1 MWAASEGHSNLG
13 IPEAVGKEYVKND
26 AQGQPMG
33 EDGKPAGDL
42 SDMDAAEAVR
52 DGELPSP
59 TKYENFWLFD
69 MRVTGTGMAWRDS
82 ISEWAHRD
90 PKEWLSPAF
99 VSRAGAVPVI
109 WLHPPPGAGLNS
121 EEFRERSIG
130 NTVLSYVKDDEV
142 WAVAKI
148 FDADAAEA
156 MQTTHTSTSPGVT
169 PPKGSTSVELNNG
182 TKVLD
187 EGLPL
192 VLDHLAICEMGV
204 WDKDGPPAG
213 IRLDAV
219 SRKDASVTEEEKK
232 ALEKERDDAKMK
244 LDAYEKAD
252 AARKDAEEKEKADKA
267 KKDESDKEAV
277 EAAEKE
283 KADKAKKD
291 AADKKKD
298 ARKDRHSKHDGDI
311 MDCSRCD
318 SEESEEEKEREDKAK
333 KDAAAAKEAV
343 DADRGMLVDSVKT
356 MQATLDRQAAQIAAM
371 TAQPT
376 IADANEIAAAW
387 GRWDSLYQ
395 MHGEQTPA
403 AYPGEK
409 PRAYLRR
416 LADGMRKFTKGW
428 KEYAF
433 HDSQH
438 ALDFEAVSN
447 LIFAEAEASAKNP
460 VIVDGKRIT
469 REKVTHPHGKT
480 RTEFIGDSRDFFAP
494 FMHPTKFAI
503 TRINRPT
510 AGNVYGE

>member
-1 MWAASEGHSNLG
+1 VTATAEKTFEEPGPDLTDREVAEG
-13 IPEAVGKEYVKND
+13 I
-26 AQGQPMG
+26 
-33 EDGKPAGDL
+33 
-42 SDMDAAEAVR
+42 R
-52 DGELPSP
+52 DGRFASP
-59 TKYENFWLFD
+59 TKFGDSYLFD
-69 MRVTGTGMAWRDS
+69 LRVTGTNIAYRDALD
-82 ISEWAHRD
+82 EWAYRD
-90 PKEWLSPAF
+90 VGQWLTDDF
-99 VSRAGAVPVI
+99 IDRCNGLAVVFG
-109 WLHPPPGAGLNS
+109 HPDGSGLNT
-121 EEFRERSIG
+121 EEFRERSLGSI
-130 NTVLSYVKDDEV
+130 VLPYRKGDEV
-142 WAVAKI
+142 WGIGRI
-148 FDADAAEA
+148 FDADAAAA
-156 MQTTHTSTSPGVT
+156 MQDTHRSTSPGVT
-169 PPKGSTSVELNNG
+169 PPKGSVASELNDGSKFLN
-182 TKVLD
+182 

-192 VLDHLAICEMGV
+192 DLNHLAVCEMGV
-204 WDKDGPPAG
+204 WDKDGPPSG
-213 IRLDAV
+213 IRLD
-219 SRKDASVTEEEKK
+219 SRKDDSVAEKTKEEI
-232 ALEKERDDAKMK
+232 EREDAQRRADAME
-244 LDAYEKAD
+244 LDEFRKAD
-252 AARKDAEEKEKADKA
+252 KARKDAEEKEKADKA

-277 EAAEKE
+277 AAAEKE

-291 AADKKKD
+291 AADAKRD
-298 ARKDRHSKHDGDI
+298 SRKDRHSKHDAKKDGDI
-311 MDCSRCD
+311 MDCARCD

-343 DADRGMLVDSVKT
+343 DADRGVLVDSVKT
-356 MQATLDRQAAQIAAM
+356 MQATLERQAAQIAAM

-438 ALDFEAVSN
+438 ALDFDAVSN

-494 FMHPTKFAI
+494 FMHPRKFNI
-503 TRINRPT
+503 EKINRPH

>member
-1 MWAASEGHSNLG
+1 VTATAEKAFEEPGPDLTDREVAEG
-13 IPEAVGKEYVKND
+13 I
-26 AQGQPMG
+26 
-33 EDGKPAGDL
+33 
-42 SDMDAAEAVR
+42 R
-52 DGELPSP
+52 DGRFASP
-59 TKYENFWLFD
+59 TKFGDSYLFD
-69 MRVTGTGMAWRDS
+69 LRVTGTNIAYRDALD
-82 ISEWAHRD
+82 EWAYRD
-90 PKEWLSPAF
+90 VGQWLTDDF
-99 VSRAGAVPVI
+99 IDRCNGLAVVFG
-109 WLHPPPGAGLNS
+109 HPDGTGLNT
-121 EEFRERSIG
+121 EEFRERSLGSI
-130 NTVLSYVKDDEV
+130 VLPYRKGDEV
-142 WAVAKI
+142 WGIGRI
-148 FDADAAEA
+148 FDADAAAA
-156 MQTTHTSTSPGVT
+156 MQDTHRSTSPGVT
-169 PPKGSTSVELNNG
+169 PPKGSVASELNDGSKFLN
-182 TKVLD
+182 

-192 VLDHLAICEMGV
+192 DLNHLAVCEMGV
-204 WDKDGPPAG
+204 WDKDGPPSG
-213 IRLDAV
+213 IRLD
-219 SRKDASVTEEEKK
+219 SRKDDSVAEKTKEEI
-232 ALEKERDDAKMK
+232 EREDAQRRADAME
-244 LDAYEKAD
+244 LDEFRKAD
-252 AARKDAEEKEKADKA
+252 KARKDAEEKEKADKV

-438 ALDFEAVSN
+438 ALDFDAVSN

-494 FMHPTKFAI
+494 FMHPRKFNI
-503 TRINRPT
+503 EKINRPH